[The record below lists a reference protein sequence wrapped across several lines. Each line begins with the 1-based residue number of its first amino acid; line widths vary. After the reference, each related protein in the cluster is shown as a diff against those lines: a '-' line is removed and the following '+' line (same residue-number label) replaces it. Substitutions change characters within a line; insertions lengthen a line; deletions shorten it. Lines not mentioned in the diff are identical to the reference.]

1 MAQTKEIKASQ
12 NSLINAITVNDAN
25 RSFDPNGDSFNGTVK
40 LTYKTVSGT
49 ADLAF
54 LNIFR
59 ELPICV
65 YIQDRY
71 VEWEKQLIEKSGLEY
86 QR

>member
-1 MAQTKEIKASQ
+1 MAQTKETKEIKASQ

-49 ADLAF
+49 ADLA
-54 LNIFR
+54 
-59 ELPICV
+59 
-65 YIQDRY
+65 
-71 VEWEKQLIEKSGLEY
+71 
-86 QR
+86 